1 MGTKVITVRLS
12 FFALLVIAGVLLIAF
27 SFTSFPETIVQ
38 AKGLR
43 TLGFFFLFL
52 GAGEILNHPLQK
64 RLAFNDQNGSGPH
77 ATLHRSRNPC
87 GLGNALD
94 VLALICL
101 FISLSLF
108 FFPHQV

>member
-12 FFALLVIAGVLLIAF
+12 FFVLLVIGGILLIAF
-27 SFTSFPETIVQ
+27 SFTSYPGNIAQ
-38 AKGLR
+38 AKGFR
-43 TLGFFFLFL
+43 TLGFLFLFL
-52 GAGEILNHPLQK
+52 GVGEILNHPVQK
-64 RLAFNDQNGSGPH
+64 SLAFNDQDGSGPH

-87 GLGNALD
+87 GLGNTLD

-108 FFPHQV
+108 FFPHQG

>member
-1 MGTKVITVRLS
+1 MGIKVITVRLS
-12 FFALLVIAGVLLIAF
+12 FFVLLVVGGILVIAV

-38 AKGLR
+38 AKGIR
-43 TLGFFFLFL
+43 ALGFFFLFL
-52 GAGEILNHPLQK
+52 GVAEILNHPVQK
-64 RLAFNDQNGSGPH
+64 RLAFNDQNGSGPQ

-87 GLGNALD
+87 GLGNTLD

-108 FFPHQV
+108 FFPHQA